1 MFINLV
7 ILQKNTWYEHS
18 RSKKKRKD
26 TEELRYSSI
35 YIIVKLGMIYC
46 IYYLNWVGLLGYTIA
61 TIFAYINMMKEDL
74 TKINKMK
81 KTLKG

>member
-7 ILQKNTWYEHS
+7 ILQKIPGMSTS
-18 RSKKKRKD
+18 RSKKKKKIMARKD
-26 TEELRYSSI
+26 INLSI

-61 TIFAYINMMKEDL
+61 TIFAYINMMKED
-74 TKINKMK
+74 
-81 KTLKG
+81 